1 MHPGAAAAAVLLAA
15 SGAVAGTQMTTI
27 TTTYQYN
34 ADGAP
39 TAVTT
44 QVDAQPAT
52 TTYLTWDNFV
62 PNAAQPSTGTVSAAD
77 GNLLG
82 IGASPGTTGLETQF
96 AYDVR
101 DRLISCM
108 PSEQS
113 AVSYSYHPA
122 SLMASSTLASGDVLQ
137 FYYDSSP
144 NPGMVNTFQSST
156 GMASSFLGPVRYLS
170 DGTEQVLLQP
180 RKDTAG
186 LYDAAAET
194 LSPYAYDPYGAPL
207 SAAAT
212 ASTGLSAD
220 GTSYD
225 LAGNPFQYAVE
236 YQDPSCNAYYLRAR
250 WYLPSQRTFLSR
262 DPADALHR
270 YGYTGG
276 NPIVRTD
283 PSGLK
288 YTGMD
293 FSRDVD
299 KAVHKLEPGIWAYIE
314 PILPV
319 WGQVMGGI
327 EVVGLLPSFWHH
339 PTAGKIINFGFLAT
353 SIVAEVGGE
362 SEGFD
367 RLAPFLLHADRA
379 FATRLGIEVSLG
391 ASQTAAQTFR
401 HGRVDVPAL
410 IQGIDTTTFGIF
422 YSRIVG
428 GLGYRPYNMNV
439 DDVDMVASIFHADDA
454 NRGQALVFA
463 VREPLEGNL
472 DYTTPIMQSKTV
484 GAFHESLLVVS
495 RDTAMSSEV
504 NAYEFVRG
512 SAIEGM
518 AVGGRRFDWSERP
531 LNESGIS
538 TTASY
543 RYVGQ
548 VADSR
553 ASAVMGKSPLGIP
566 SYTNARAYAL
576 RFNRPMDTPYDVLS
590 SNCHD
595 HVAGMIQ
602 LLQQP

>member
-1 MHPGAAAAAVLLAA
+1 VLLFAA
-15 SGAVAGTQMTTI
+15 TSAGAGTQMITT

-44 QVDAQPAT
+44 QVDGQPAT
-52 TTYLTWDNFV
+52 TTYLTWDNFT
-62 PNAAQPSTGTVSAAD
+62 PNAAQPGTGTVSAAD

-82 IGASPGTTGLETQF
+82 IGPSPGSSGLTTQF

-101 DRLISCM
+101 DRLTGCS
-108 PSEQS
+108 PAGQS
-113 AVSYSYHPA
+113 AVTYTYYPA
-122 SLMASSTLASGDVLQ
+122 SLMASSTLASGDALL

-144 NPGMVNTFQSST
+144 NPAIVNKLQPST

-186 LYDAAAET
+186 VYDADAET
-194 LSPYAYDPYGAPL
+194 LSSYAYDPYGAPL
-207 SAAAT
+207 SASAT
-212 ASTGLSAD
+212 APTGLSED

-225 LAGNPFQYAVE
+225 LAANPFQYAVE

-250 WYLPSQRTFLSR
+250 WYLPAQRTFLSR
-262 DPADALHR
+262 DRVDGLHR
-270 YGYTGG
+270 YSYTGG

-299 KAVHKLEPGIWAYIE
+299 KVVHTLAPGIWAYVE

-339 PTAGKIINFGFLAT
+339 PTAAKIINFGFLAT

-367 RLAPFLLHADRA
+367 RLEPFLLHPDRA

-410 IQGIDTTTFGIF
+410 IQGIETTTFGIF

-428 GLGYRPYNMNV
+428 GLGYRPYNMTV

-463 VREPLEGNL
+463 VREPLDGNL
-472 DYTTPIMQSKTV
+472 NYTTPIMQSKTV

-495 RDTAMSSEV
+495 RDTAMSTEV
-504 NAYEFVRG
+504 NAYEFVRD
-512 SAIEGM
+512 STIEAM
-518 AVGGRRFDWSERP
+518 AVGSRKFDWSARP
-531 LNESGIS
+531 LDESGIS
-538 TTASY
+538 TTGSY

-566 SYTNARAYAL
+566 SYTNARVYAL
-576 RFNRPMDTPYDVLS
+576 RFNRAMDTPYDVLS